1 MRFFS
6 NKRFFRVSAAVAA
19 LCMLVTLLAVALPGA
34 TNAQFPT
41 YDPNQVRA
49 AVLNMGMDSLSKVI
63 LTDPGFLGT
72 YVNLSATPP
81 VATTATVPNIVA
93 PPASLTTYATAHG
106 LTVQRAAL
114 LILGKALFWDQQ
126 VGSDGQACA
135 SCHFQAGVDPR
146 SINVLNPGS
155 RNIYASEQTQ
165 FNPVASNPTGP
176 APGLNYQVKTNDF
189 PFFQLTDMTQTN
201 YHNRQITFDTN
212 DIVGSQGTYHATYAG
227 SPAPDYTKPFAQ
239 GTYDTAAPW
248 VADPVF
254 KVGGVNVRSV
264 GPRQAAP
271 TVNAVFNFSNFWDGR
286 ADNSFNAVN
295 PFGAKDIVSTVLRNA
310 GGVFSADFAVVT
322 NASLA
327 SQTTGP
333 PNSTFSDE
341 MAFAGRHMPD
351 LGRKLLRL
359 TGPGTGANATA
370 TIDTTPGSLTLGQVV
385 GINITAAGTG
395 YQGGVTVNIVGGGGS
410 GASANITAAQ
420 INPTTGAIALG
431 ALPASQVAGGAGYV
445 TAPSVVIISNGL
457 ASATNPSY
465 GLNRAGTP
473 IIPLGAQMVSP
484 TDSVLGTFVNP
495 SNVNGGRGINLTYTE
510 LIQWAFVSAF
520 WDSAGPPDPVTAL
533 PTTLVATDGCQ
544 LMEENFTM
552 FWGLAI
558 QAYETTLRADQSRYD
573 KFMAGDNAAL
583 NQEELRGLL
592 TYIHTESFTQ
602 QPDPQ
607 FNNLGTGAC
616 QLCHS
621 GPELTEVSLANV
633 PLKGVVT
640 TDMTVT
646 TDHNRELAI
655 VPSSSNFNV
664 GFTNISVRPYWEDL
678 ALGATNGSTTDP
690 LSNFRGFLAGL
701 LYGVAP
707 VAPAAPNP
715 SRGTNIDGSFKI
727 PSIRN
732 IDLTAPYYHN
742 GSMLTLMQ
750 TAQFYARHGNYVDL
764 NEGNTDVGQ
773 DMVFTSDA
781 DNQALVAF
789 MLTLT
794 DERVR
799 WEQAPFDHPQLFVP
813 NGADV
818 NHPHP
823 VLGAGYASDNY
834 ITLPAVGLAGRQALG
849 LPALSNYLDV
859 NNYPGQVLSIHV
871 TSGGSG
877 YSSANPPSVAIS
889 APPAGGKQATAAA
902 VVTGTA
908 VTGIIITNPGA
919 YYTTNPTVTI
929 SGNAAAVAS
938 ISPGQVYSIQL
949 TNGGTGYST
958 ANPPVTISA
967 PPAGGIQATAVATA
981 ITTGGANVQRVFVI
995 TITNPGAGYTS
1006 APTVTISAPSGGG
1019 TTATAQASISSMTH
1033 FDP

>member
-1 MRFFS
+1 MGFF
-6 NKRFFRVSAAVAA
+6 KRRYFKRAKLA
-19 LCMLVTLLAVALPGA
+19 LVTVLAMVLLITLFPASVS
-34 TNAQFPT
+34 AQFPT
-41 YDPNQVRA
+41 YDPNAVRS

-72 YVNLSATPP
+72 YVNLSAVAP
-81 VATTATVPNIVA
+81 VASTATVPNTTA
-93 PPASLTTYATAHG
+93 PPTSLVNYATAHG

-114 LILGKALFWDQQ
+114 LILGKALFWDEQ

-146 SINVLNPGS
+146 SVNVLNPGS
-155 RNIYASEQTQ
+155 RNIYPSEQTQ
-165 FNPVASNPTGP
+165 FNPVASDPTGT
-176 APGLNYQVKTNDF
+176 APGLNYQMKTNDF

-201 YHNRQITFDTN
+201 YNDRQITFDTN

-227 SPAPDYTKPFAQ
+227 SPAPNYSLPFAQ
-239 GTYDTAAPW
+239 GTYDTAAPR
-248 VADPVF
+248 VLDSVF
-254 KVGGVNVRSV
+254 NINGVNVRSV

-286 ADNSFNAVN
+286 ADNTFNAVN
-295 PFGAKDIVSTVLRNA
+295 PFGAKDITSTILRN
-310 GGVFSADFAVVT
+310 GGSSFTADFALVT
-322 NASLA
+322 NSSLA

-359 TGPGTGANATA
+359 TGPGKGATATA
-370 TIDTTPGSLTLGQVV
+370 TIDTVTGSATLGQVLSIAV
-385 GINITAAGTG
+385 TAGGTE
-395 YQGGVTVNIVGGGGS
+395 YQNGATLTLNGGGGS
-410 GASANITAAQ
+410 GATATATVD
-420 INPTTGAIALG
+420 PTTGAVTGITVTA
-431 ALPASQVAGGAGYV
+431 PGAGYV
-445 TAPSVVIISNGL
+445 TPPIVTIISNGL
-457 ASATNPSY
+457 ASATNPTV
-465 GLNRAGTP
+465 TP
-473 IIPLGAQMVSP
+473 IIPLGAQIVSP
-484 TDSVLGTFVNP
+484 TDSVLGTFVNT
-495 SNVNGGRGINLTYTE
+495 NGQGINLTYTE

-520 WDSAGPPDPVTAL
+520 WDSAGPPDPVTTL
-533 PTTLVATDGCQ
+533 PTALVATDGCQ

-558 QAYETTLRADQSRYD
+558 QAYETTLRADQTPFD
-573 KFMAGDNAAL
+573 KFMAGDNTAL

-633 PLKGVVT
+633 PLKGIVT

-646 TDHNRELAI
+646 IDHNRELAI
-655 VPSSSNFNV
+655 IPSSSNFNV

-678 ALGATNGSTTDP
+678 AIGGTNSGTFSTFPGIINTDP
-690 LSNFRGFLAGL
+690 LSNFRAFLAGL
-701 LYGVAP
+701 AYGVPAL
-707 VAPAAPNP
+707 APAAPNP
-715 SRGTNIDGSFKI
+715 SRGTNIDGAFKI

-750 TAQFYARHGNYVDL
+750 TAQFYARHGNFVDV

-773 DMVFTSDA
+773 DMVFTNDA

-789 MLTLT
+789 MLTFT

-813 NGADV
+813 NGANTAV
-818 NHPHP
+818 ANP
-823 VLGAGYASDNY
+823 VLGSGYASDNY
-834 ITLPAVGLAGRQALG
+834 ITLPAVGAAGRQALG
-849 LPALSNYLDV
+849 LPALSNYLGV
-859 NNYPGQVLSIHV
+859 TNYPGEVLFITV
-871 TSGGSG
+871 NSGGSG
-877 YSSANPPSVAIS
+877 YSTAPTVTIS
-889 APPAGGKQATAAA
+889 APPAGGKQATAVAI
-902 VVTGTA
+902 VSGGA
-908 VTGIIITNPGA
+908 VTD
-919 YYTTNPTVTI
+919 
-929 SGNAAAVAS
+929 
-938 ISPGQVYSIQL
+938 
-949 TNGGTGYST
+949 
-958 ANPPVTISA
+958 
-967 PPAGGIQATAVATA
+967 
-981 ITTGGANVQRVFVI
+981 VI
-995 TITNPGAGYTS
+995 VTNPGAGYTTPPTVS
-1006 APTVTISAPSGGG
+1006 FSSGTATATSSIVPGEITFISVNNGGSYTTAPTVTISAPPTGG
-1019 TTATAQASISSMTH
+1019 TQATAQAVLVAGSGARAIGIIRITNPGSGYDTPPTVSFSSGAAAATATVLSPNGVTH
-1033 FDP
+1033 FTP